1 MMNIDTLLA
10 MGFIFELV
18 DKAKNG
24 AVAFS
29 EAKQAKNASNW
40 EKIVYD
46 DRKPEQDDESD
57 CTAYPVIHCYDRNY
71 NVCKDKRIVAASYDS
86 LINGLKVRYCVFKD
100 PEDNF
105 VKFSACDKE
114 GWAVDYCIHEGGFC
128 FCEY

>member
-29 EAKQAKNASNW
+29 EAKQARNASNW
-40 EKIVYD
+40 DKIVYD
-46 DRKPEQDDESD
+46 DRKPEQDDKGEY
-57 CTAYPVIHCYDRNY
+57 TAYPVIHCYDRNY
-71 NVCKDKRIVAASYDS
+71 NVSKDKRIVAASYDS

-114 GWAVDYCIHEGGFC
+114 GWAADYCIHEGGFC